1 MRSETLADFREEV
14 RYEMVNVDNIVQYD
28 VWDEELVQEIEE
40 FLRE

>member
-14 RYEMVNVDNIVQYD
+14 RYEMVNVDIVRHD